1 MNIFLDTSRSQ
12 ALPGNALHPR
22 LCLTSPCERNGHVW
36 RFGSCRI
43 GVLKGISV
51 NHFNE
56 FFCLPSVCQMR
67 IWAKKLRAKKW
78 GDLCCSFCPD
88 HEKTQRTRSSNSA
101 YSNNFFR
108 LFRRPNYST
117 LLVGL
122 IQIAW
127 LLHLTT
133 NSNADSGRDAN
144 VAINNETLIV
154 TSQEKVVKLY
164 GAGGARGLES
174 YQSGIIIDNSGHIL
188 TSWSTVLDVAK
199 VRVVTFDGRRLD
211 ATMVGMD
218 PQNELAILKVDDG
231 GLVGFDLSKAAP
243 ASPGQRVFA
252 ISNLFGIAAGNESC
266 SAQKGVIMASTSLT
280 TRRGKTRSLYQGR
293 VYVLDAMTN
302 NPGASGGALI
312 DLQGRL
318 VGILGKEIRDEQAG
332 IWLNYA
338 LPMDVVKSSVDRILS
353 GNTSFQSSGLKAVA
367 QPHRINDLGI
377 TLIPDVLAK
386 TPPYVDQVRDGSV
399 ASRAGL
405 QTNDLILLL
414 NDQRADS
421 RKGLEKMLATINR
434 ADSFYVLVQ
443 RGQELIRIHV
453 LP

>member
-1 MNIFLDTSRSQ
+1 MQKRLALRSRFSNLFGFLVSS
-12 ALPGNALHPR
+12 
-22 LCLTSPCERNGHVW
+22 LCLAS
-36 RFGSCRI
+36 F
-43 GVLKGISV
+43 VLTLTKS
-51 NHFNE
+51 
-56 FFCLPSVCQMR
+56 SS
-67 IWAKKLRAKKW
+67 AT
-78 GDLCCSFCPD
+78 DL
-88 HEKTQRTRSSNSA
+88 
-101 YSNNFFR
+101 
-108 LFRRPNYST
+108 
-117 LLVGL
+117 
-122 IQIAW
+122 
-127 LLHLTT
+127 
-133 NSNADSGRDAN
+133 GRDAN
-144 VAINNETLIV
+144 VFINNETLIA

-174 YQSGIIIDNSGHIL
+174 YQSGVIIDNIGHIV

-199 VRVVTFDGRRLD
+199 IRVVTFDGRRLD

-218 PQNELAILKVDDG
+218 PQNELAVLKVEDG
-231 GLVGFDLSKAAP
+231 GLVGFDLSRAAP
-243 ASPGQRVFA
+243 GATGQRVFA

-266 SAQKGVIMASTSLT
+266 SAQKGVIMASTALT
-280 TRRGKTRSLYQGR
+280 ARRGKTKSLYQGR

-353 GNTSFQSSGLKAVA
+353 GNTSFQTAGLKAVA
-367 QPHRINDLGI
+367 QPHRISDLGI
-377 TLIPDVLAK
+377 TLIPDVLSK
-386 TPPYVDQVRDGSV
+386 TPPFIDQVREDSV
-399 ASRAGL
+399 AQRAGM

-421 RKGLEKMLATINR
+421 RKSLEKMLATINR

-453 LP
+453 RP

>member
-1 MNIFLDTSRSQ
+1 MQILQHDELIKTKSLLAAGEALAEPIQCQLGRSF
-12 ALPGNALHPR
+12 ALPFFKRSLVCVFMAG
-22 LCLTSPCERNGHVW
+22 
-36 RFGSCRI
+36 FSC
-43 GVLKGISV
+43 VS
-51 NHFNE
+51 
-56 FFCLPSVCQMR
+56 
-67 IWAKKLRAKKW
+67 
-78 GDLCCSFCPD
+78 
-88 HEKTQRTRSSNSA
+88 
-101 YSNNFFR
+101 
-108 LFRRPNYST
+108 ST
-117 LLVGL
+117 LTFATELE
-122 IQIAW
+122 
-127 LLHLTT
+127 
-133 NSNADSGRDAN
+133 RDAN
-144 VAINNETLIV
+144 VVINNETLIA

-164 GAGGARGLES
+164 GAGGVRGLES
-174 YQSGIIIDNSGHIL
+174 YQSGILVGNSGHIL

-218 PQNELAILKVDDG
+218 PQNELALLKLEDA
-231 GLVGFDLSKAAP
+231 GLVGFDLTKAAQ
-243 ASPGQRVFA
+243 ASTGQRVFA

-266 SAQKGVIMASTSLT
+266 SAQKGVVMASTPLT
-280 TRRGKTRSLYQGR
+280 TRRGKTKSLYQGR
-293 VYVLDAMTN
+293 VYVLDVMTN

-338 LPMDVVKSSVDRILS
+338 LPMDVVKSTVDRILS
-353 GNTSFQSSGLKAVA
+353 GNTSIQASGLKSVA

-377 TLIPDVLAK
+377 TLIPDVLSK
-386 TPPYVDQVRDGSV
+386 TPPFIDQVRDGSI
-399 ASRAGL
+399 AQRSGM

-421 RKGLEKMLATINR
+421 RKSLEKMLATINR

-453 LP
+453 RP

>member
-1 MNIFLDTSRSQ
+1 MQILQ
-12 ALPGNALHPR
+12 
-22 LCLTSPCERNGHVW
+22 
-36 RFGSCRI
+36 CRKQI
-43 GVLKGISV
+43 KIV
-51 NHFNE
+51 
-56 FFCLPSVCQMR
+56 
-67 IWAKKLRAKKW
+67 
-78 GDLCCSFCPD
+78 
-88 HEKTQRTRSSNSA
+88 
-101 YSNNFFR
+101 
-108 LFRRPNYST
+108 ST
-117 LLVGL
+117 LPNKFVVREGEAPAEPMQRQLGRSLALQSLSKGL
-122 IQIAW
+122 FVFVFIAGFSGVCTTQIFARE
-127 LLHLTT
+127 LE
-133 NSNADSGRDAN
+133 RDAN
-144 VAINNETLIV
+144 VVINNETLIA

-174 YQSGIIIDNSGHIL
+174 YQSGIIVGNSGHIL

-218 PQNELAILKVDDG
+218 PQNELALLKLEDA
-231 GLVGFDLSKAAP
+231 GLVGFDLTKAAQ
-243 ASPGQRVFA
+243 ASTGQRVFA

-266 SAQKGVIMASTSLT
+266 SAQKGVIMASTPLT
-280 TRRGKTRSLYQGR
+280 TRRGKTKSLYQGR
-293 VYVLDAMTN
+293 VYVLDVMTN

-338 LPMDVVKSSVDRILS
+338 LPMDVVKSTVDRILS
-353 GNTSFQSSGLKAVA
+353 GNTSVPASGLKSVT
-367 QPHRINDLGI
+367 QPHRITDLGI
-377 TLIPDVLAK
+377 TLIPDVLSK
-386 TPPYVDQVRDGSV
+386 TPPFIDQVREGSI
-399 ASRAGL
+399 AQRSGM

-421 RKGLEKMLATINR
+421 RKSLEKMLATINR

-453 LP
+453 RP

>member
-1 MNIFLDTSRSQ
+1 MQKTLLLRSRFSNRYGFLFVS
-12 ALPGNALHPR
+12 
-22 LCLTSPCERNGHVW
+22 LCLAVFPPTLTKS
-36 RFGSCRI
+36 S
-43 GVLKGISV
+43 S
-51 NHFNE
+51 
-56 FFCLPSVCQMR
+56 
-67 IWAKKLRAKKW
+67 AT
-78 GDLCCSFCPD
+78 DL
-88 HEKTQRTRSSNSA
+88 
-101 YSNNFFR
+101 
-108 LFRRPNYST
+108 
-117 LLVGL
+117 
-122 IQIAW
+122 
-127 LLHLTT
+127 
-133 NSNADSGRDAN
+133 GRDAN
-144 VAINNETLIV
+144 VFINNETLIA

-174 YQSGIIIDNSGHIL
+174 YQSGVIIDNVGHIV
-188 TSWSTVLDVAK
+188 TSWSTVLDVSK
-199 VRVVTFDGRRLD
+199 IRVVTFDGRRLD

-218 PQNELAILKVDDG
+218 PQNELAVLKVEDG
-231 GLVGFDLSKAAP
+231 GLVGFDLSRAAP
-243 ASPGQRVFA
+243 GATGQRVFA

-266 SAQKGVIMASTSLT
+266 SAQKGVIMASTPLT
-280 TRRGKTRSLYQGR
+280 ARRGKTKSLYQGR

-353 GNTSFQSSGLKAVA
+353 GNTSVQTAGLKAVA
-367 QPHRINDLGI
+367 QPHRISDLGI
-377 TLIPDVLAK
+377 TLIPDVLSK
-386 TPPYVDQVRDGSV
+386 TPPFIDQVREDSV
-399 ASRAGL
+399 AQRAGM

-421 RKGLEKMLATINR
+421 RKSLEKMLATINR

-453 LP
+453 RP

>member
-1 MNIFLDTSRSQ
+1 MQIFRFFHFPFSIFHFPLQTLCFV
-12 ALPGNALHPR
+12 ALSFLTAISLHA
-22 LCLTSPCERNGHVW
+22 T
-36 RFGSCRI
+36 
-43 GVLKGISV
+43 
-51 NHFNE
+51 
-56 FFCLPSVCQMR
+56 
-67 IWAKKLRAKKW
+67 
-78 GDLCCSFCPD
+78 
-88 HEKTQRTRSSNSA
+88 
-101 YSNNFFR
+101 
-108 LFRRPNYST
+108 
-117 LLVGL
+117 
-122 IQIAW
+122 
-127 LLHLTT
+127 
-133 NSNADSGRDAN
+133 DSGRDAN
-144 VAINNETLIV
+144 VLINNKTLIA

-174 YQSGIIIDNSGHIL
+174 YQSGIIIDNSGHIV

-218 PQNELAILKVDDG
+218 PQNELAVLKVDDA
-231 GLVGFDLSKAAP
+231 GLVGFDLSKAAQ
-243 ASPGQRVFA
+243 ASTGQRVFA

-266 SAQKGVIMASTSLT
+266 SAQKGVIMASTPLT
-280 TRRGKTRSLYQGR
+280 TRRGKTKSLYQGR

-353 GNTSFQSSGLKAVA
+353 GNTSVQASGLKAAA

-377 TLIPDVLAK
+377 TLIPDVLSK
-386 TPPYVDQVRDGSV
+386 TPPFVDQVREGSI
-399 ASRAGL
+399 AYRSGM

-421 RKGLEKMLATINR
+421 RKSLEKMLATINR

-453 LP
+453 RP